1 MNEPKTNKSLIGNAL
16 RFFLT
21 RFFNTAASLVVMVY
35 FSHSLSKNDYGIYQ
49 NFWVQL
55 TLLSSIGGMGL
66 GLLIFTYPPDVLRS
80 LLLHLKRKHVLSY
93 FLILLLIGLCFS
105 VLHSADF
112 RQWLE
117 SGIFSVM
124 FFMLYTFSVLLEA
137 FLIAI
142 RRYKLVI
149 VFSIVYSILF
159 VLAGAHTY
167 NLGFDMSAFVKLL
180 LPLSL
185 LKTVVYLKPFFSF
198 LKSDKHTQTNSIELK
213 SVLSL
218 WMHLGIYDIL
228 NVSILWV
235 DKFIIS
241 LVASTTT
248 AAIYANG
255 SFTIPF
261 IPIALSAVGNA
272 TLVQLHQAKSSREK
286 ARLMQQ
292 VGKVLSCIAYPL
304 FFFLLVNRTEFITFV
319 FSAQYAVAVP
329 IFLCSILIL
338 PVRAYS
344 NTIILQNLHKGKI
357 INIGVAI
364 DFMVAMLLL
373 YPLYK
378 WLDLA
383 GIALSFVISTYVQVF
398 YYLFYSAKFLK
409 VGMLN
414 LLPLKN
420 WLLKAIFFLLIAEG
434 LYIVLP
440 HNPAIMI
447 TSAFIQMVIALLVL
461 KYENRSIEP
470 PTKQYIK

>member
-1 MNEPKTNKSLIGNAL
+1 MSEPKTNKSLIGNAV

-35 FSHSLSKNDYGIYQ
+35 FSHSLTKNDYGIYQ

-66 GLLIFTYPPDVLRS
+66 GLLIFTYPPDVLKS
-80 LLLHLKRKHVLSY
+80 LLLHLKRKHLFCY
-93 FLILLLIGLCFS
+93 FLILLLMGLCFS
-105 VLHSADF
+105 ILHSADF
-112 RQWLE
+112 QQWLE
-117 SGIFSVM
+117 LGILSTA
-124 FFMLYTFSVLLEA
+124 FFVLYTFSVLLEA

-142 RRYKLVI
+142 RSYKLVI
-149 VFSIVYSILF
+149 VFSIIYSTLF
-159 VLAGAHTY
+159 IVAGAYTY
-167 NLGFDMSAFVKLL
+167 HQGFEMSIFVKLL

-185 LKTVVYLKPFFSF
+185 LKTVVYLRSFLIF
-198 LKSDKHTQTNSIELK
+198 LKSDNYKQTDSIELK

-272 TLVQLHQAKSSREK
+272 TLMQLHQAKSNREK

-304 FFFLLVNRTEFITFV
+304 FFFLLINRTEFITFV

-364 DFMVAMLLL
+364 DFIVAMLLL

-409 VGMLN
+409 VPMLS

-420 WLLKAIFFLLIAEG
+420 WLMKAIVFLLISEG
-434 LYIVLP
+434 LYTILP
-440 HNPAIMI
+440 HNATMMI
-447 TSAFIQMVIALLVL
+447 TSALIQMVIALLFL
-461 KYENRSIEP
+461 KYESRSVEHR
-470 PTKQYIK
+470 

>member
-1 MNEPKTNKSLIGNAL
+1 LGKTNKSLIGNSI

-21 RFFNTAASLVVMVY
+21 RFFNTAAGLVLMVY
-35 FSHSLSKNDYGIYQ
+35 FSHSLPKSEYGVYQ

-66 GLLIFTYPPDVLRS
+66 GLLIFTYPPEVLKS
-80 LLLHLKRKHVLSY
+80 LVLHLQRKHITAY
-93 FLILLLIGLCFS
+93 ILILAIVGLCFS
-105 VLHSADF
+105 MLHSDNIET
-112 RQWLE
+112 WLQLGLY
-117 SGIFSVM
+117 SSL
-124 FFMLYTFSVLLEA
+124 FFVFYTFSILLES

-142 RRYKLVI
+142 HRHTLLIISSVI
-149 VFSIVYSILF
+149 YSILF
-159 VLAGAHTY
+159 VLIGIYT
-167 NLGFDMSAFVKLL
+167 LKQGFELSTFVKLL
-180 LPLSL
+180 LPLSILKVIVL
-185 LKTVVYLKPFFSF
+185 LKSF
-198 LKSDKHTQTNSIELK
+198 LSFLRSDEEKRSDTVELK
-213 SVLSL
+213 NVMSL
-218 WMHLGIYDIL
+218 WLHLGIYDLL
-228 NVSILWV
+228 NVSILWI

-248 AAIYANG
+248 AAIYSNG
-255 SFTIPF
+255 SFNIPF

-272 TLVQLHQAKSSREK
+272 TLMQLHHAKNNVEK

-319 FSAQYAVAVP
+319 FSSQYAVSVP

-364 DFMVAMLLL
+364 DFTVAMLLL

-378 WLDLA
+378 WLGLA

-398 YYLFYSAKFLK
+398 YYLFYSAKFLR
-409 VGMLN
+409 VPMLS
-414 LLPLKN
+414 LLPIKN
-420 WLLKAIFFLLIAEG
+420 WLLKALAFLAISVG
-434 LYIVLP
+434 LYAVLP
-440 HNPAIMI
+440 HNATMMLL
-447 TSAFIQMVIALLVL
+447 SGFIQMIIALLVL
-461 KYENRSIEP
+461 RQENKSNEP
-470 PTKQYIK
+470 SKKQAVY